1 MPRTELS
8 SSTVPRRGGSL
19 AICLFVLIVT
29 AGAVYVRQWRA
40 AGPLRESSEPVSATV
55 VVRWPAEYR
64 ATSAARPI
72 VAPDPALLRQEL
84 TSAANIRRVLEGSPA
99 TSTPAVARDG
109 MAALVEEFRPK
120 LQVAAQSTPGNN
132 EVRVAIACAADDSHA
147 AAVVNGLAQH
157 YADQCHAKLQTDA
170 RQLLDSAI
178 AAHRR
183 ARQQALAAKTA
194 VDDYLAVAA
203 RKRAAAD
210 DAVPPSEGAANQ
222 APAPGR
228 ELRLNANP
236 EWTRLNEQLQ
246 SLRSRRTELLG
257 IRTPA
262 HPEIQDL
269 DSRIAQAEERLANT
283 RRQIVAQPADLPV
296 VINGS
301 MHSPLRQRS
310 ALADNAPPPPKRT
323 AENPQATEAYRK
335 LNDALA
341 QANAAVEQAAA
352 AESQA
357 RHEQEQLPLI
367 EVFTANVAAASAP
380 QFHAW
385 LQPLRLSL
393 AAGLAMAFGTGL
405 LLRGMPRART
415 FATANQIH
423 AALSLPVVGVLHETG
438 LDAIGGRTA
447 VHAAASLLC
456 LALGMVLV
464 AGCGVLLTGQ
474 VDHLASYL
482 PWDLHCVT
490 DPLHRV
496 VEILSQK
503 P

>member
-1 MPRTELS
+1 MPGTELS

-29 AGAVYVRQWRA
+29 AGAVYVRQWRN
-40 AGPLRESSEPVSATV
+40 AGPLRESSEPLSATV

-72 VAPDPALLRQEL
+72 VAPDPVLLRAEL
-84 TSAANIRRVLEGSPA
+84 TSAANVRRALEGSPA
-99 TSTPAVARDG
+99 LPTPAVAGDG
-109 MAALVEEFRPK
+109 MAALVEEFRVK

-132 EVRVAIACAADDSHA
+132 EVRVAIACAADGSHA

-157 YADQCHAKLQTDA
+157 YADQCHVKLQTDA
-170 RQLLDSAI
+170 QQVLDAAR

-183 ARQQALAAKTA
+183 ARQQMVAAKAA
-194 VDDYLAVAA
+194 VDDYLAIAA
-203 RKRAAAD
+203 RQRATADAAA
-210 DAVPPSEGAANQ
+210 PPIEGPANQ
-222 APAPGR
+222 ASAPGR
-228 ELRLNANP
+228 ELRLTANP
-236 EWTRLNEQLQ
+236 EWTRLNEQVQ
-246 SLRSRRTELLG
+246 SLRARRTELLAV
-257 IRTPA
+257 RTPA

-269 DSRIAQAEERLANT
+269 DSRIAQAEQRLANT
-283 RRQIVAQPADLPV
+283 RRQIVDQPADLPV

-301 MHSPLRQRS
+301 THSPLRQRN
-310 ALADNAPPPPKRT
+310 ALADNAPPPPKRP
-323 AENPQATEAYRK
+323 AENPEATEAYRK
-335 LNDALA
+335 LNDALV
-341 QANAAVEQAAA
+341 QANAAEEQAAA
-352 AESQA
+352 AETQA

-367 EVFTANVAAASAP
+367 EVFAANVVAATAP

-385 LQPLRLSL
+385 LQPLQLSL

-415 FATANQIH
+415 FATASQIH
-423 AALSLPVVGVLHETG
+423 SALSLPVVGVLHETG
-438 LDAIGGRTA
+438 LAVIGGRT
-447 VHAAASLLC
+447 VLNAAASLLC
-456 LALGMVLV
+456 LALGIVLV

-474 VDHLASYL
+474 IDHLASYL
-482 PWDLHCVT
+482 PWDLNSVT
-490 DPLHRV
+490 DPLRRF